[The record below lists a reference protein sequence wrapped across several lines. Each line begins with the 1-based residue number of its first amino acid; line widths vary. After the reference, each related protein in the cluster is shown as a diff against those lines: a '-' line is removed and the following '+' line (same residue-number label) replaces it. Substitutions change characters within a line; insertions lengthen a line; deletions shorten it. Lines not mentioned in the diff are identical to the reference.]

1 MKKTMKRM
9 RSMKR
14 GLQGVLALASL
25 FLGGEGA
32 GVPASLITETH
43 AETAEEAMK
52 EKADELIGNTKLSC
66 DAAAAR
72 ILEAGGLLY
81 YADDYDSYPL
91 GDDYAVKDGKVTVL
105 DGSQLALETGDVF
118 AFYSDAAS
126 EQPVHVS
133 VYTGTTAKN
142 TDPDTPCMSGNYSG
156 SAQYTACAL
165 GTGSSAKREIRRYH
179 VSETVSVPL
188 SFESSGS
195 SGSLK
200 LTASASPSFTASN
213 HVTDGAVSIRKE
225 DVISTLPET
234 DYTNADFSRSRAV
247 IELSASAAYYDSDET
262 D

>member
-1 MKKTMKRM
+1 M
-9 RSMKR
+9 
-14 GLQGVLALASL
+14 
-25 FLGGEGA
+25 
-32 GVPASLITETH
+32 
-43 AETAEEAMK
+43 
-52 EKADELIGNTKLSC
+52 
-66 DAAAAR
+66 
-72 ILEAGGLLY
+72 
-81 YADDYDSYPL
+81 
-91 GDDYAVKDGKVTVL
+91 
-105 DGSQLALETGDVF
+105 F

-225 DVISTLPET
+225 DVISALPET

-247 IELSASAAYYDSDET
+247 IELSASMRQTISMRPLQRKCRSARRSSFIFRSAMASSRSPASGT
-262 D
+262 SSLLQFPLQQRWFLTP